1 MLSIIRLT
9 CISNQVYV
17 NKNWENSGARSQRN
31 GGWSNTAAREKK
43 NTNTVS
49 SIPGTLIRV
58 FPWHRPEL
66 RRFRL
71 ETSSLL
77 FLSSLTK
84 EERTATSFCPWE
96 RLLPISEC
104 NCFYIATATA
114 SPSDCFC
121 NSHLYIS
128 DPRLVTIKRPVS
140 FSAQSVTLHL
150 YQRLLWLF
158 IIVCSLTMIGIPYL
172 PDEWPLIPKILFT
185 FFPLVVPLKVS
196 LLDYTVGCHETSVDS
211 VPDKIIYSPCH
222 YVGVLSQ
229 SSSDPLCH
237 KQNSLKRQFYASF
250 FSPINNALINL
261 K

>member
-84 EERTATSFCPWE
+84 EERTATSFWPMRTLTAHLWMQLLLHRDCNCLSL
-96 RLLPISEC
+96 RLLLQLPSLHLRP
-104 NCFYIATATA
+104 TAGHHQTA
-114 SPSDCFC
+114 SFLLRSICDAT
-121 NSHLYIS
+121 SL
-128 DPRLVTIKRPVS
+128 
-140 FSAQSVTLHL
+140 SAA
-150 YQRLLWLF
+150 
-158 IIVCSLTMIGIPYL
+158 SLTVHYSMQ
-172 PDEWPLIPKILFT
+172 PDYDW
-185 FFPLVVPLKVS
+185 
-196 LLDYTVGCHETSVDS
+196 
-211 VPDKIIYSPCH
+211 
-222 YVGVLSQ
+222 
-229 SSSDPLCH
+229 
-237 KQNSLKRQFYASF
+237 NSLPSGWVALDPQNFIYLFPTCGSF
-250 FSPINNALINL
+250 EGLTFRLYCRVSWNISWFSPR
-261 K
+261 